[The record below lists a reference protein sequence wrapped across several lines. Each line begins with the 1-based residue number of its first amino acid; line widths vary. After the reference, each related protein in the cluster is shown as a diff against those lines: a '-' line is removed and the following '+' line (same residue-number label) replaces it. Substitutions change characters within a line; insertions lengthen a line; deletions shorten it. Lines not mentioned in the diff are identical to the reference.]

1 MIVSDG
7 RCRVTDQLHRA
18 APCIWVRV
26 GDMPIAPSLCVHAA
40 SAASAASSA
49 GSENACS
56 VEGLTRGQALLK
68 LTAPGKENWIQVMS
82 LYLLGSTP
90 ECTVSDYLVNQ
101 GVDISK
107 LDASQHSQFKD
118 PVRRFFETA
127 LSAEYLRQAAHNDEL
142 NAQIVALALAI
153 REYVSDLYISKEH
166 LQTKSEGLITALK
179 AALKAAGGGNSS
191 SECQVELISARI
203 KALQAAVELIGK
215 MRSFGDADEDVV
227 LQYEQKEKLIE
238 MAARGE
244 RHDAFSDSL
253 VEHAAVIR
261 HLEAGGYRVALGQQ
275 ETLDDDRVQCF
286 LRDVIDIVFSAAHAR
301 DRTAFQHLYFESK
314 TFSNEFRG
322 RQDSTNEYFESCY
335 PGTINRPTPYSHLM
349 FSQPLLK
356 TTDRSIPNLSA
367 GWPTAVAASEVQ
379 SFVNSTS
386 GFAFMQLR
394 LLLELELE
402 LELGSLGME
411 ENKLFGVLSAG
422 LVFLTGGHN
431 LEEMMAGYHVEEL
444 QKFMPTLADINMQS
458 VFGDTSPGSPLAL
471 AFEKTWEFN
480 EVVCNEPRV
489 NHEIVRL
496 AQQLSE
502 ASTPQV

>member
-1 MIVSDG
+1 MQIV
-7 RCRVTDQLHRA
+7 
-18 APCIWVRV
+18 
-26 GDMPIAPSLCVHAA
+26 PSLCGHAV
-40 SAASAASSA
+40 SSA
-49 GSENACS
+49 STENACR
-56 VEGLTRGQALLK
+56 VEGLTKGQALLT

-107 LDASQHSQFKD
+107 LDASQHSQYKD
-118 PVRRFFETA
+118 PVRRFFETT
-127 LSAEYLRQAAHNDEL
+127 LSAEYLRQAALNDGL
-142 NAQIVALALAI
+142 NSQIAGLARAT
-153 REYVSDLYISKEH
+153 REYVRDLYISKEH
-166 LQTKSEGLITALK
+166 LETKLEGLI
-179 AALKAAGGGNSS
+179 AAREAAGGDNPVP
-191 SECQVELISARI
+191 ECQVELISARI
-203 KALQAAVELIGK
+203 EALQKAVKLIGD
-215 MRSFGDADEDVV
+215 MRSFGDIDEDLL

-244 RHDAFSDSL
+244 RHHALCGSL
-253 VEHAAVIR
+253 AEHAAVIR
-261 HLEAGGYRVALGQQ
+261 HLEAGGYRIDLGQQ
-275 ETLDDDRVQCF
+275 ETLDDDRVQRF
-286 LRDVIDIVFSAAHAR
+286 LRDVSNIVFSAAHAA
-301 DRTAFQHLYFESK
+301 DRTAFQGLYWQAK

-322 RQDSTNEYFESCY
+322 RQESINEWSESLY
-335 PGTINRPTPYSHLM
+335 PGTINRTAPYSDLM

-386 GFAFMQLR
+386 GFAFMQFR
-394 LLLELELE
+394 LLLEL
-402 LELGSLGME
+402 GSSGIE

-431 LEEMMAGYHVEEL
+431 LEEVMAGYHVEEL

-458 VFGDTSPGSPLAL
+458 VFGDTSQGSPLAL

-480 EVVCNEPRV
+480 EVVCNKLRV

-496 AQQLSE
+496 AQQLSA
-502 ASTPQV
+502 ASTPQG